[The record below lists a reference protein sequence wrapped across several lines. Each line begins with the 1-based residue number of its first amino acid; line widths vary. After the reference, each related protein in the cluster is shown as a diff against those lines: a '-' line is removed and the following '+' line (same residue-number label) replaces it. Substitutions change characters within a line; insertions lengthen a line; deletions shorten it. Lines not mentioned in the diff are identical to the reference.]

1 VVAYLSKAGV
11 DAALL
16 EAIGYGTTRP
26 IAPNDTVE
34 NMAKNR
40 RIEFTVRPK

>member
-1 VVAYLSKAGV
+1 VRAGV
-11 DAALL
+11 DAAQLRPVGHG
-16 EAIGYGTTRP
+16 ASQP
-26 IAPNDTVE
+26 IAPNTSSE